1 MITGA
6 QIRMARGYTK
16 QSVKQLSDV
25 SGVSEATIK
34 RMELIEGV
42 PNASGTNIEKVKLA
56 LEAKG
61 VQFLDTGEVALGVGV
76 ALQDRD
82 DD

>member
-25 SGVSEATIK
+25 SGVATSTIK

-42 PNASGTNIEKVKLA
+42 PNSSGANIEKVKLA
-56 LEAKG
+56 LESRG
-61 VQFLDTGEVALGVGV
+61 VQFLDTGEVALGAGV
-76 ALQDRD
+76 ALRDRED
-82 DD
+82 D